1 MTSLPATT
9 TESSEPA
16 SDSIRRLL
24 EETDD
29 LRVVREASNGEE
41 YLAEINRL
49 HQISPSSISTFPT
62 ATGLIC

>member
-1 MTSLPATT
+1 MYDVVACDDHGIVR
-9 TESSEPA
+9 A
-16 SDSIRRLL
+16 GIRRLL